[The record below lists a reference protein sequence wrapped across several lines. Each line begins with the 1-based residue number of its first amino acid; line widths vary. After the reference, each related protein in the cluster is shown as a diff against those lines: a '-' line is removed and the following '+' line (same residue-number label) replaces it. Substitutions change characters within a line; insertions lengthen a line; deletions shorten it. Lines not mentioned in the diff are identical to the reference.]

1 MACIGITAS
10 MYRAQSSNNG
20 VHKRQSL
27 SSSSTTHQAIPLPLN
42 QKPDQA
48 EEEIKH
54 NEHSV
59 GKFVDERWKNGTWDL
74 NMFVK
79 RGKMDWDSV
88 IVAEARRRRF
98 LQIYP
103 EAASNEEPVL
113 FRSSIVPWWA
123 WITHSHLPQAEL
135 LNGRAAMVGFF
146 TAYFV
151 DGLTRLDVVGQ
162 TGNFICKVGLFASVI
177 GVLLFRRSQDFGN
190 LQKLADEATL
200 YDRQWQ
206 ASWQD
211 PDSS

>member
-1 MACIGITAS
+1 MKSISIQARQFIFSYKVKTKGAIELKSMACIGITAS

-88 IVAEARRRRF
+88 IVAGDEILMA
-98 LQIYP
+98 LSVQ
-103 EAASNEEPVL
+103 
-113 FRSSIVPWWA
+113 
-123 WITHSHLPQAEL
+123 
-135 LNGRAAMVGFF
+135 FF
-146 TAYFV
+146 QV
-151 DGLTRLDVVGQ
+151 
-162 TGNFICKVGLFASVI
+162 
-177 GVLLFRRSQDFGN
+177 
-190 LQKLADEATL
+190 
-200 YDRQWQ
+200 
-206 ASWQD
+206 
-211 PDSS
+211 